1 MLRNDRVR
9 TLYDVLRLPDV
20 RRIEL
25 GWGAS
30 VIGELAGQ
38 VTLVVYAFDA
48 GGAVLVA
55 TYVASRT
62 VVSMAVTLGL
72 TGVSGRVQPGL
83 LLRRVT
89 WLRAVF
95 LALAALTAFLH
106 GAPAAVIALAAASSS
121 LAGTYRP
128 LQVAILPWLVR
139 TPAELASSNAIAAVL
154 ENSGALAGPLLA
166 GGVLILADAPA
177 SMALAAGFLGLAGLS
192 LHGLA
197 VPDRPRS
204 AARGATRVARDVA
217 DGLTELARITPPGGV
232 AILVFAQTFVR
243 GALVVLIPVL
253 AVDTLALGQSAVGW
267 LTAAIGAGG
276 LVGGAAAA
284 SLVRVTRLGRAFVAG
299 LLLWGLPLVWLALTP
314 SAAVAY
320 LALVVVGVGNAIEDV
335 GLFTLLARSASPRS
349 CGRVLGA
356 TEFVVQAGLG
366 AGSVAA
372 PALLHWIG
380 VRGTLALLGGGLTV
394 LALAHVR
401 RFVRLDQAM
410 PAPGQEVELLRR
422 LAMFAP
428 LSLAVIELLASDLQ
442 PHEFPA
448 GAIAMREGDVGELF
462 HVIVAGSAAVS
473 VGGKPRPP
481 LAPGDCFGEIALL
494 RGIPRTATVVADQ
507 PLRTLALDRETFLV
521 AVTGNSMSNAAADA
535 LVTQRLTAD
544 SVADPDRH
552 GTPLQGA
559 ASAAVR
565 GAHGNGRSM
574 TMPSWAAK
582 TRTDAV
588 ECCATKASISASVR
602 HGSWWNSASCRAW
615 ARCASAIA
623 YSTAEWPR
631 KPSRGSSAAVCC
643 ESCTSRSAPSA
654 SVIAAS

>member
-1 MLRNDRVR
+1 VWPNDRVR
-9 TLYDVLRLPDV
+9 AIYDVLRLPDV

-62 VVSMAVTLGL
+62 LLSMAVTLGV
-72 TGVSGRVQPGL
+72 TGVSGRVQPGS
-83 LLRRVT
+83 LLRPIT
-89 WLRAVF
+89 WFRAVF
-95 LALAALTAFLH
+95 LALAALTAALH
-106 GAPAAVIALAAASSS
+106 GAPAAVIALAAASSA

-128 LQVAILPWLVR
+128 LQVAMLPWLVR
-139 TPAELASSNAIAAVL
+139 TPAELTSANAIAAVL
-154 ENSGALAGPLLA
+154 
-166 GGVLILADAPA
+166 
-177 SMALAAGFLGLAGLS
+177 
-192 LHGLA
+192 
-197 VPDRPRS
+197 
-204 AARGATRVARDVA
+204 
-217 DGLTELARITPPGGV
+217 GV
-232 AILVFAQTFVR
+232 AILAFAQTFVR

-276 LVGGAAAA
+276 LIGGAAA
-284 SLVRVTRLGRAFVAG
+284 SGFVRVTRLGRTFVAG

-314 SAAVAY
+314 SAAIAY
-320 LALVVVGVGNAIEDV
+320 LALVVVGVGNAVEDV

-349 CGRVLGA
+349 GGRVLGA

-372 PALLHWIG
+372 PALLHALG
-380 VRGTLALLGGGLTV
+380 VRGTLALLGGGLSV
-394 LALAHVR
+394 LALVHVR
-401 RFVRLDQAM
+401 RFVRFDRAV

-428 LSLAVIELLASDLQ
+428 LPLAVIELLAGDLQ

-448 GAIAMREGDVGELF
+448 GTVAVREGEVGELF

-473 VGGKPRPP
+473 VQGEPRPL

-507 PLRTLALDRETFLV
+507 ALRTLALDRETFLV
-521 AVTGNSMSNAAADA
+521 AVTGNSMSSAEADA
-535 LVTQRLTAD
+535 LVTRRLTAD
-544 SVADPDRH
+544 SPADPDLPGPHRDEPGQARPGLWQVHDHAVVGCENADGCRRVLRH
-552 GTPLQGA
+552 QG
-559 ASAAVR
+559 VDFGI
-565 GAHGNGRSM
+565 GAPRVM
-574 TMPSWAAK
+574 
-582 TRTDAV
+582 V
-588 ECCATKASISASVR
+588 E
-602 HGSWWNSASCRAW
+602 
-615 ARCASAIA
+615 
-623 YSTAEWPR
+623 
-631 KPSRGSSAAVCC
+631 
-643 ESCTSRSAPSA
+643 
-654 SVIAAS
+654 

>member
-1 MLRNDRVR
+1 MTRRLSMLPNDRVR

-20 RRIEL
+20 RRIEV

-55 TYVASRT
+55 VYVASRT
-62 VVSMAVTLGL
+62 LLSMAVTLGI
-72 TGVSGRVQPGL
+72 TGVSGRVRPGL

-89 WLRAVF
+89 WLRAVL
-95 LALAALTAFLH
+95 LALAALTAALH

-139 TPAELASSNAIAAVL
+139 TPAELTSSNALAAVL
-154 ENSGALAGPLLA
+154 ENAGALAGPVLA
-166 GGVLILADAPA
+166 GGVLVLADAPL
-177 SMALAAGFLGLAGLS
+177 SMALAAGFLGLAALS

-197 VPDRPRS
+197 VPDGPRS
-204 AARGATRVARDVA
+204 AAKGAVRVARDVS
-217 DGLTELARITPPGGV
+217 DGLSELARIAAPGGV
-232 AILVFAQTFVR
+232 AILAFAQTFVR

-253 AVDTLALGQSAVGW
+253 AVDTLALGQPAVGW

-276 LVGGAAAA
+276 LVGGAAATG
-284 SLVRVTRLGRAFVAG
+284 LVHATRLGRAFVAG

-314 SAAVAY
+314 SAAIAY
-320 LALVVVGVGNAIEDV
+320 LALVVVGVGNAVEDV

-349 CGRVLGA
+349 GGRVLGA
-356 TEFVVQAGLG
+356 AEFVVQAGLG

-372 PALLHWIG
+372 PLLLHAFG
-380 VRGTLALLGGGLTV
+380 VRATLALLGGGLAV

-401 RFVRLDQAM
+401 RFVRLDRAM
-410 PAPGQEVELLRR
+410 PAPGQEVDVLRR

-428 LSLAVIELLASDLQ
+428 LSLAVIELLASELE

-448 GAIAMREGDVGELF
+448 GTVAMREGEVGELF
-462 HVIVAGSAAVS
+462 HVIIDGSAAVS
-473 VGGKPRPP
+473 VRGTPRPP

-507 PLRTLALDRETFLV
+507 PLRTLALDREAFLV
-521 AVTGNSMSNAAADA
+521 AITGNSLSSAAADA
-535 LVTQRLTAD
+535 LVTRRLTAD
-544 SVADPDRH
+544 SLADPDA
-552 GTPLQGA
+552 GD
-559 ASAAVR
+559 
-565 GAHGNGRSM
+565 
-574 TMPSWAAK
+574 
-582 TRTDAV
+582 TR
-588 ECCATKASISASVR
+588 
-602 HGSWWNSASCRAW
+602 
-615 ARCASAIA
+615 
-623 YSTAEWPR
+623 
-631 KPSRGSSAAVCC
+631 
-643 ESCTSRSAPSA
+643 
-654 SVIAAS
+654 